1 VPGEAQRPSQ
11 RKRNKRLAVIRDVLV
26 IAFIILFAWKLLN
39 ANISLNL
46 SGFAFSDLLSLLLAL
61 FSVWLSVA
69 FYLKAS
75 DTSNKFYDNTY
86 RFTSNISELLGRIEE
101 RFGERLRHLDDGYPG
116 IKDRF
121 ERWQEYVTEPAS
133 LDIQREKEEI
143 RLIEEKKQQI
153 IDQFAARAQ
162 IAESERE
169 TLKEQLDTVTQELPK
184 ATIAMSELMNSDRR
198 GRESSPSGRLPRP
211 GSAALFY
218 IARKIH
224 ESDPFV
230 GAEDLTV
237 EDVADLFRKTRPR
250 IAAKALED
258 LQRVGLID
266 EAGNMAEQ
274 ALQRIRRNLCRLEA

>member
-101 RFGERLRHLDDGYPG
+101 RFGERLRHL
-116 IKDRF
+116 
-121 ERWQEYVTEPAS
+121 
-133 LDIQREKEEI
+133 
-143 RLIEEKKQQI
+143 
-153 IDQFAARAQ
+153 
-162 IAESERE
+162 
-169 TLKEQLDTVTQELPK
+169 
-184 ATIAMSELMNSDRR
+184 
-198 GRESSPSGRLPRP
+198 
-211 GSAALFY
+211 
-218 IARKIH
+218 
-224 ESDPFV
+224 
-230 GAEDLTV
+230 
-237 EDVADLFRKTRPR
+237 
-250 IAAKALED
+250 
-258 LQRVGLID
+258 
-266 EAGNMAEQ
+266 
-274 ALQRIRRNLCRLEA
+274 